1 MTHATP
7 EIVHTRYA
15 SGIEL
20 QQYRAP
26 VRRGP
31 RPGPDLH
38 TTVQRGDVRV
48 TVSGPVAVVGCG
60 SWGTALAIHLG
71 RCGRE
76 VRLWGRDADLV
87 GRLGA
92 CRCNE
97 VYLPG
102 VELPRSVRPTAK
114 LDSAVDGAVY
124 VVAAV
129 PSHGAR
135 QVLRRAAPYLRPD
148 ATVVSAA
155 KGLED
160 GTLLRMSE
168 VMEEELGDVRPV
180 TVLSGPSFA
189 AEVGRGVPTAVV
201 VAGRRA
207 EAVAAVQQDFRS
219 DRLRLYASD
228 DVVGV
233 EIGGALKN
241 VIAIAAGGI
250 ESLGLGHNAVAALVT
265 RGLAE
270 ISRLACALGGRRDTL
285 AGLSGLGDLVLT
297 CTGALSRNRQLGIE
311 LGKGRSL
318 DEVVGGMRMVAEG
331 VRTTRAAL
339 DLGARQGVEL
349 PITSQM
355 AEVIAGRRT
364 PRAAMEEL
372 MLRRQRPE
380 LDG

>member
-1 MTHATP
+1 M
-7 EIVHTRYA
+7 
-15 SGIEL
+15 
-20 QQYRAP
+20 
-26 VRRGP
+26 RRE
-31 RPGPDLH
+31 DA
-38 TTVQRGDVRV
+38 RV
-48 TVSGPVAVVGCG
+48 ALAGPVAVIGCG
-60 SWGTALAIHLG
+60 SWGTALAVHLG

-76 VRLWGRDADLV
+76 VRLWGRDAALV
-87 GRLGA
+87 ERMA
-92 CRCNE
+92 ARRRND

-102 VELPRSVRPTAK
+102 VELAPSVRPTAE
-114 LDSAVDGAVY
+114 LRSAVRGAVY

-135 QVLRRAAPYLRPD
+135 GVLRRAAPHLRPD
-148 ATVVSAA
+148 AAVISAA
-155 KGLED
+155 KGIED
-160 GTLLRMSE
+160 RTLLRMSE
-168 VMEEELGDVRPV
+168 VLEQEVGGGRAV

-189 AEVGRGVPTAVV
+189 AEVARGVPTAVV
-201 VAGRRA
+201 VAGRRGD
-207 EAVAAVQQDFRS
+207 AVTAVQQDFRS
-219 DRLRLYASD
+219 DRLRLYGSD

-250 ESLGLGHNAVAALVT
+250 ESLDLGHNALAALVT

-297 CTGALSRNRQLGIE
+297 CTGGLSRNRRLGIE
-311 LGKGRSL
+311 LGRGRSL
-318 DEVVGGMRMVAEG
+318 DEVLGGMRMVAEG

-339 DLGARQGVEL
+339 DLGARHGVEL

-355 AEVIAGRRT
+355 AEVLAGRKT
-364 PRAAMEEL
+364 PRAAVEEL

-380 LDG
+380 LDE

>member
-1 MTHATP
+1 M
-7 EIVHTRYA
+7 
-15 SGIEL
+15 
-20 QQYRAP
+20 
-26 VRRGP
+26 
-31 RPGPDLH
+31 
-38 TTVQRGDVRV
+38 RV
-48 TVSGPVAVVGCG
+48 TGPVAVVGCG
-60 SWGTALAIHLG
+60 SWGTALAVHLG
-71 RCGRE
+71 RCGRD

-87 GRLGA
+87 RQMTA
-92 CRCNE
+92 RRCNE

-102 VELPRSVRPTAK
+102 IELAPSVRPTAA
-114 LDSAVDGAVY
+114 LEQAVDGAVY

-135 QVLRRAAPYLRPD
+135 QVVRQAAPHLRSD
-148 ATVVSAA
+148 ATIVSAA
-155 KGLED
+155 KGIED

-168 VMEEELGDVRPV
+168 VVAQEVGRERAV

-189 AEVGRGVPTAVV
+189 AEVARGVPTAVV
-201 VAGRRA
+201 VAGRRTDP
-207 EAVAAVQQDFRS
+207 VAAVQQDFRS

-233 EIGGALKN
+233 EIGGAMKN

-250 ESLGLGHNAVAALVT
+250 ESLGLGHNAIAALVT

-297 CTGALSRNRQLGIE
+297 CTGGLSRNRQLGIE

-318 DEVVGGMRMVAEG
+318 DEVLGGMRMVAEG

-339 DLGARQGVEL
+339 DLGGRHGVEL

-355 AEVIAGRRT
+355 AEVLAGRKA
-364 PRAAMEEL
+364 PRAAVEEL
-372 MLRRQRPE
+372 MLRRQRSE
-380 LDG
+380 LDE

>member
-1 MTHATP
+1 MT
-7 EIVHTRYA
+7 
-15 SGIEL
+15 
-20 QQYRAP
+20 
-26 VRRGP
+26 
-31 RPGPDLH
+31 
-38 TTVQRGDVRV
+38 V
-48 TVSGPVAVVGCG
+48 TGPVAVVGCG

-87 GRLGA
+87 RQMA
-92 CRCNE
+92 ARRRNE

-102 VELPRSVRPTAK
+102 VDLAQSVHPTAV
-114 LDSAVDGAVY
+114 LEHAVDGAGY

-135 QVLRRAAPYLRPD
+135 QVLRRAAQHLRSD
-148 ATVVSAA
+148 ATIINAA
-155 KGLED
+155 KGIED

-168 VMEEELGDVRPV
+168 VIAQEVGDTRAV

-189 AEVGRGVPTAVV
+189 AEVARGVPTAVV

-207 EAVAAVQQDFRS
+207 DAVAAVQQDLRS

-233 EIGGALKN
+233 EIGGAMKN

-250 ESLGLGHNAVAALVT
+250 ESLGLGHNAIAALVT

-270 ISRLACALGGRRDTL
+270 ISRLAYALGGRRDTL

-297 CTGALSRNRQLGIE
+297 CTGGLSRNRQLGIE

-318 DEVVGGMRMVAEG
+318 DEVLGGMRMVAEG

-339 DLGARQGVEL
+339 DLGGRHGVEL

-355 AEVIAGRRT
+355 AEVIAGRKT
-364 PRAAMEEL
+364 PRAAVEEL
-372 MLRRQRPE
+372 MLRRQRSE
-380 LDG
+380 LDE

>member
-1 MTHATP
+1 M
-7 EIVHTRYA
+7 
-15 SGIEL
+15 
-20 QQYRAP
+20 
-26 VRRGP
+26 RGE
-31 RPGPDLH
+31 DA
-38 TTVQRGDVRV
+38 RV
-48 TVSGPVAVVGCG
+48 ALAGPVAVIGCG
-60 SWGTALAIHLG
+60 SWGTALAVHLG

-76 VRLWGRDADLV
+76 VRLWGRDAALV
-87 GRLGA
+87 ERMA
-92 CRCNE
+92 ARRRND

-102 VELPRSVRPTAK
+102 VELAPSVRPTAE
-114 LDSAVDGAVY
+114 LESAVRGAVY

-135 QVLRRAAPYLRPD
+135 GVLRRAAPHLRPD
-148 ATVVSAA
+148 AAVISAA
-155 KGLED
+155 KGIED
-160 GTLLRMSE
+160 RTLLRMSE
-168 VMEEELGDVRPV
+168 VLEQEVGGGRAV

-189 AEVGRGVPTAVV
+189 AEVARGVPTAVV
-201 VAGRRA
+201 VAGRRGD
-207 EAVAAVQQDFRS
+207 AVAAVQQDFRS
-219 DRLRLYASD
+219 DRLRLYGSD

-250 ESLGLGHNAVAALVT
+250 ESLDLGHNALAALVT

-297 CTGALSRNRQLGIE
+297 CTGGLSRNRRLGIE
-311 LGKGRSL
+311 LGRGRSL
-318 DEVVGGMRMVAEG
+318 DEVLGGMRMVAEG

-339 DLGARQGVEL
+339 DLGARHGVEL

-355 AEVIAGRRT
+355 AEVLAGRKT
-364 PRAAMEEL
+364 PRAAVEEL

-380 LDG
+380 LDE